1 MVVVTGVLQK
11 EAWDRDVMP
20 PVERVRPGLWSIP
33 VPIPDNPLRYVLVYA
48 FELDNGVA
56 IVDAGW
62 NTDDAWM
69 ALNNGLVEAGGS
81 IKDVQ
86 AVLVT
91 HIHPDHYGLA
101 GRVREESG
109 AWIGLHPD
117 DAEMLEARYIET
129 DDLLA
134 RMREFLAD
142 AGVPATK
149 LPDLNFAS
157 MMIRGQVTMAV
168 PDVLFED
175 GKRVDVPGWDLKT
188 VWTPGHSP
196 GHVCFYSE
204 QHRLLL
210 SGDHVLPRITPNIG
224 VHTQQFP
231 NPLGEYLES
240 LLKCQNL
247 GVDEVLPAHEY
258 RFADL
263 RGRLDEII
271 THHADRLAEI
281 EKLIDEHPGST
292 AWDISVALKWSRP
305 WHEIADFMQRAAVG
319 ETLAHIV
326 LLENHQRVRR
336 EGWLPVAL
344 LSPRTALRGELPSR
358 SGRVVA
364 TGPRA
369 PSPHL
374 RRPGGGESR
383 RATTDGHDDGAQDG
397 QRVDPD
403 GLGHR
408 GVRRPGGVA
417 DQHEGRPPHDPARGV
432 VGEEGPVAHAAHAR
446 EPGHERTGEGQ
457 PPAQEHRR
465 PASPGQEVLA
475 AVHAGLT
482 PQGPVLDEPGTEQ
495 LADLVS
501 HRVTDDGTHHDHRP
515 A

>member
-1 MVVVTGVLQK
+1 MGWHGASPATGRPGRARHGNPSVLYVVNEADVKIVKTRDVGTDTGIVLTLRRRPTPMGDRKGASEGSGYGAAMVVVTGVLQK

-175 GKRVDVPGWDLKT
+175 GQRVDVPGWDLTT

-204 QHRLLL
+204 QHKLLL

-240 LLKCQNL
+240 LLKVHNL
-247 GVDEVLPAHEY
+247 AWTRCSPPTSTASPTWQ
-258 RFADL
+258 
-263 RGRLDEII
+263 GRLDAII
-271 THHADRLAEI
+271 AHHADRLAEI
-281 EKLIDEHPGST
+281 EKLIAEHPG
-292 AWDISVALKWSRP
+292 V
-305 WHEIADFMQRAAVG
+305 HGVG
-319 ETLAHIV
+319 HLGGPAMVT
-326 LLENHQRVRR
+326 
-336 EGWLPVAL
+336 PVARDRRL
-344 LSPRTALRGELPSR
+344 HATRRG
-358 SGRVVA
+358 G
-364 TGPRA
+364 
-369 PSPHL
+369 
-374 RRPGGGESR
+374 
-383 RATTDGHDDGAQDG
+383 
-397 QRVDPD
+397 
-403 GLGHR
+403 
-408 GVRRPGGVA
+408 
-417 DQHEGRPPHDPARGV
+417 
-432 VGEEGPVAHAAHAR
+432 
-446 EPGHERTGEGQ
+446 
-457 PPAQEHRR
+457 
-465 PASPGQEVLA
+465 
-475 AVHAGLT
+475 
-482 PQGPVLDEPGTEQ
+482 
-495 LADLVS
+495 
-501 HRVTDDGTHHDHRP
+501 
-515 A
+515 